1 MSLSKLP
8 RALRWNKFDK
18 LCNQTPPCD
27 GYLIT
32 RKFIFRRSL
41 RAGFYL
47 AALDSDD
54 DKNKFEYIYRKYYRF
69 MLHTAAGIIKN
80 PTLAEDAVHE
90 TFVQLLRGIDTLRID
105 NERALKSYLYMV
117 TRERSIDFLR
127 KWERRRGAQPDYE
140 SLAAALD
147 NYAEPEEVALTNLQ
161 LDKAIALLDEM
172 PLIYRQ
178 TLVLRVKGYSIREI
192 AKITDSS
199 ESNVKTRIHRAR
211 AMLLKS
217 FGEQAE

>member
-1 MSLSKLP
+1 MLV
-8 RALRWNKFDK
+8 
-18 LCNQTPPCD
+18 
-27 GYLIT
+27 
-32 RKFIFRRSL
+32 
-41 RAGFYL
+41 FYL

-117 TRERSIDFLR
+117 T
-127 KWERRRGAQPDYE
+127 RRRGAQPDYE

>member
-1 MSLSKLP
+1 MLV
-8 RALRWNKFDK
+8 
-18 LCNQTPPCD
+18 
-27 GYLIT
+27 
-32 RKFIFRRSL
+32 
-41 RAGFYL
+41 FYL

-54 DKNKFEYIYRKYYRF
+54 NKNKFEMIYRKYYRF

-90 TFVQLLRGIDTLRID
+90 TFVQLLREIDTLRID
-105 NERALKSYLYMV
+105 NERALKSYLYIV

-127 KWERRRGAQPDYE
+127 KWERRGTRPDYE

-147 NYAEPEEVALTNLQ
+147 HYVEPEDVALTNLQ
-161 LDKAIALLDEM
+161 LDRAIALLEEM

-199 ESNVKTRIHRAR
+199 EPNVRTRIHRAR

-217 FGEQAE
+217 FAEQAE

>member
-1 MSLSKLP
+1 MLV
-8 RALRWNKFDK
+8 
-18 LCNQTPPCD
+18 
-27 GYLIT
+27 
-32 RKFIFRRSL
+32 
-41 RAGFYL
+41 FYL

-80 PTLAEDAVHE
+80 SSLAEDAVHE

-117 TRERSIDFLR
+117 TRERSIDSLR

-147 NYAEPEEVALTNLQ
+147 NYAQPEEVA
-161 LDKAIALLDEM
+161 
-172 PLIYRQ
+172 LIYRQ
-178 TLVLRVKGYSIREI
+178 TLVLRVMGYSIREI

-211 AMLLKS
+211 AMRLIS

>member
-1 MSLSKLP
+1 MLV
-8 RALRWNKFDK
+8 
-18 LCNQTPPCD
+18 
-27 GYLIT
+27 
-32 RKFIFRRSL
+32 
-41 RAGFYL
+41 FYL

-54 DKNKFEYIYRKYYRF
+54 NKNKFETIYRKYYRF

-90 TFVQLLRGIDTLRID
+90 TFVQLLREIDTLRID
-105 NERALKSYLYMV
+105 NERALKSYLYIV
-117 TRERSIDFLR
+117 
-127 KWERRRGAQPDYE
+127 KWERRGTRPDYE

-147 NYAEPEEVALTNLQ
+147 HYVEPEEVALTNLQ
-161 LDKAIALLDEM
+161 LDRAIAQLEEM

-178 TLVLRVKGYSIREI
+178 TLVLRVKGYTIREI

-199 ESNVKTRIHRAR
+199 EPNVRTRIHRAR

-217 FGEQAE
+217 FAEQAE

>member
-1 MSLSKLP
+1 MLV
-8 RALRWNKFDK
+8 
-18 LCNQTPPCD
+18 
-27 GYLIT
+27 
-32 RKFIFRRSL
+32 
-41 RAGFYL
+41 FYL

-147 NYAEPEEVALTNLQ
+147 NYAEPGGSGP
-161 LDKAIALLDEM
+161 DKFAAGQGYCPAGRNAADLPPDTGFAREGVFH
-172 PLIYRQ
+172 PRDCQNHRFERVQRQ
-178 TLVLRVKGYSIREI
+178 DPHPPRPGHAAEI
-192 AKITDSS
+192 VWGAGGVS
-199 ESNVKTRIHRAR
+199 RI
-211 AMLLKS
+211 
-217 FGEQAE
+217 

>member
-1 MSLSKLP
+1 MLV
-8 RALRWNKFDK
+8 
-18 LCNQTPPCD
+18 
-27 GYLIT
+27 
-32 RKFIFRRSL
+32 
-41 RAGFYL
+41 FYL

-105 NERALKSYLYMV
+105 NERALK
-117 TRERSIDFLR
+117 RSIDFLR

>member
-1 MSLSKLP
+1 MLV
-8 RALRWNKFDK
+8 
-18 LCNQTPPCD
+18 
-27 GYLIT
+27 
-32 RKFIFRRSL
+32 
-41 RAGFYL
+41 FYL

-54 DKNKFEYIYRKYYRF
+54 NKNKFETIYRKYYRF

-90 TFVQLLRGIDTLRID
+90 TFVQLLREIDTLRID
-105 NERALKSYLYMV
+105 NERALKSYLYIV

-127 KWERRRGAQPDYE
+127 KWERRGTRPDYE

-147 NYAEPEEVALTNLQ
+147 HYVEPEEVALTNLQ
-161 LDKAIALLDEM
+161 LDQM

-178 TLVLRVKGYSIREI
+178 TLVLRVKGYSICEI

-199 ESNVKTRIHRAR
+199 EPNVRTRIHRAR

-217 FGEQAE
+217 FAEQAE

>member
-1 MSLSKLP
+1 MLV
-8 RALRWNKFDK
+8 
-18 LCNQTPPCD
+18 
-27 GYLIT
+27 
-32 RKFIFRRSL
+32 
-41 RAGFYL
+41 FYL

-54 DKNKFEYIYRKYYRF
+54 DKNNFEYIYRKYYRS
-69 MLHTAAGIIKN
+69 MLHTAAGIIKH

-140 SLAAALD
+140 SLAAAP
-147 NYAEPEEVALTNLQ
+147 EPEEVALTNLQ

>member
-1 MSLSKLP
+1 MLV
-8 RALRWNKFDK
+8 
-18 LCNQTPPCD
+18 
-27 GYLIT
+27 
-32 RKFIFRRSL
+32 
-41 RAGFYL
+41 FYL

-80 PTLAEDAVHE
+80 SSLAEDAVHE

-147 NYAEPEEVALTNLQ
+147 NYAEPEGSGP
-161 LDKAIALLDEM
+161 DKFAAGQGYCPAGRNAADLPPDTGFAREGVFH
-172 PLIYRQ
+172 PRDCQNHRFERVQRQ
-178 TLVLRVKGYSIREI
+178 DPHPPRPGHAAEI
-192 AKITDSS
+192 VWGAGGVS
-199 ESNVKTRIHRAR
+199 RI
-211 AMLLKS
+211 
-217 FGEQAE
+217 

>member
-1 MSLSKLP
+1 MLV
-8 RALRWNKFDK
+8 
-18 LCNQTPPCD
+18 
-27 GYLIT
+27 
-32 RKFIFRRSL
+32 
-41 RAGFYL
+41 FYL

-140 SLAAALD
+140 RNILTVNMVRGRIMVNQNKEYYLGLYEKSMPNTLSWEEKLKVVKEAGFDYLEMSIDETEEKLARLD
-147 NYAEPEEVALTNLQ
+147 QSVDGIKNANDV
-161 LDKAIALLDEM
+161 
-172 PLIYRQ
+172 LITIIVIYN
-178 TLVLRVKGYSIREI
+178 G
-192 AKITDSS
+192 
-199 ESNVKTRIHRAR
+199 
-211 AMLLKS
+211 
-217 FGEQAE
+217 

>member
-1 MSLSKLP
+1 MLV
-8 RALRWNKFDK
+8 
-18 LCNQTPPCD
+18 
-27 GYLIT
+27 
-32 RKFIFRRSL
+32 
-41 RAGFYL
+41 FYL

-80 PTLAEDAVHE
+80 SSLAEDAVHE

-147 NYAEPEEVALTNLQ
+147 NYVEPEEVALTNLQ

-178 TLVLRVKGYSIREI
+178 TLVLRVKCCSSVRNSGAGTFKSCSLRLLPKRFQQHGPGAVDAGLDVGLARIGDFGNLADGI
-192 AKITDSS
+192 A
-199 ESNVKTRIHRAR
+199 VA
-211 AMLLKS
+211 LPP
-217 FGEQAE
+217 

>member
-1 MSLSKLP
+1 MLV
-8 RALRWNKFDK
+8 
-18 LCNQTPPCD
+18 
-27 GYLIT
+27 
-32 RKFIFRRSL
+32 
-41 RAGFYL
+41 FYL

-54 DKNKFEYIYRKYYRF
+54 DKNKFEYIYRKYYRS

-127 KWERRRGAQPDYE
+127 KWKRRRGAQPDYE

>member
-1 MSLSKLP
+1 MLV
-8 RALRWNKFDK
+8 
-18 LCNQTPPCD
+18 
-27 GYLIT
+27 
-32 RKFIFRRSL
+32 
-41 RAGFYL
+41 FYL

-54 DKNKFEYIYRKYYRF
+54 NKNKFETIYRKYYRF

-90 TFVQLLRGIDTLRID
+90 TFVQLLREIDTLRID
-105 NERALKSYLYMV
+105 NERALKSYLYIV

-127 KWERRRGAQPDYE
+127 KWERCGNRPDYE

-147 NYAEPEEVALTNLQ
+147 HYVEPEEVALTNL
-161 LDKAIALLDEM
+161 LLEEM

-199 ESNVKTRIHRAR
+199 EPNVRTRIHRAR

-217 FGEQAE
+217 FSEQAE

>member
-1 MSLSKLP
+1 MLV
-8 RALRWNKFDK
+8 
-18 LCNQTPPCD
+18 
-27 GYLIT
+27 
-32 RKFIFRRSL
+32 
-41 RAGFYL
+41 FYL

-140 SLAAALD
+140 SLIDRLKNAELGTGFNAATGEWVNMIEAGIIDPVKVSRSALQ
-147 NYAEPEEVALTNLQ
+147 NAASVASLILTTEAVVANKPEPAPAAPAM
-161 LDKAIALLDEM
+161 DPGM
-172 PLIYRQ
+172 M
-178 TLVLRVKGYSIREI
+178 GY
-192 AKITDSS
+192 
-199 ESNVKTRIHRAR
+199 
-211 AMLLKS
+211 
-217 FGEQAE
+217 